1 MRTTSLFAG
10 LFLATTAVAET
21 PVLTVYTYDSF
32 VSDWGPG
39 PAVEAAFE
47 ATCGCDLQMVGAGD
61 GAALLARLKLEG
73 SRTDADIILGL
84 DTNLT
89 AAAADT
95 GLFAPISVT
104 ANYAVP
110 GGWADPLFAPFDWGY
125 FAFVKNAELESP
137 TNFRAL
143 ADSDLKI
150 VIQDPRSSTP
160 GLGLLMW
167 VKAAYGND
175 AAEIWADLSDNIVT
189 VTAGWSE
196 AYGMFLEGEADMVL
210 SYTTSPAYHLIAEG
224 DASKSFA
231 VFDEGHY
238 MQIEVAGKLAS
249 SDQSALADQFLQF
262 MVSDAFQ
269 SIIPTTNWMFPAVT
283 PAAGLPDGFPNALSA
298 AQSLIFSPTE
308 AAALR
313 NAALGGMADSII
325 AIILRIIVGGAVLA
339 ALLLFSIGTAV
350 AVATQGQGL
359 GALGAADWSAIRFSL
374 WQACLSAGLSVRIAI
389 PVARALARQSFVGR
403 QALITLLGAPFILP
417 VIVGVLGLL
426 AVFGRAGWISDAL
439 TWAGFAKLSIYGAP
453 GVILGA
459 CVFQPAAGDAIS
471 AAGLGG
477 GACGTV
483 SGCAQLGSIA
493 VGILSSD

>member
-10 LFLATTAVAET
+10 LFLATTAMADT

-39 PAVEAAFE
+39 PAIEAAFE
-47 ATCGCDLQMVGAGD
+47 ASCGCDLQMIGAGD

-89 AAAADT
+89 AAAAET
-95 GLFAPISVT
+95 GLFAPISET
-104 ANYAVP
+104 ANYTVP

-125 FAFVKNAELESP
+125 FAFVKNAEIESP

-167 VKAAYGND
+167 VKAAYGDD
-175 AAEIWADLSDNIVT
+175 AAQIWADLSDNIVT

-224 DASKSFA
+224 DASKSYA

-249 SDQSALADQFLQF
+249 TDQSALADQFLQF
-262 MVSDAFQ
+262 MVSDVFQ

-283 PAAGLPDGFPNALSA
+283 PIAGLPDGFPNALSA

-313 NAALGGMADSII
+313 N
-325 AIILRIIVGGAVLA
+325 V
-339 ALLLFSIGTAV
+339 
-350 AVATQGQGL
+350 
-359 GALGAADWSAIRFSL
+359 
-374 WQACLSAGLSVRIAI
+374 
-389 PVARALARQSFVGR
+389 
-403 QALITLLGAPFILP
+403 
-417 VIVGVLGLL
+417 
-426 AVFGRAGWISDAL
+426 AL
-439 TWAGFAKLSIYGAP
+439 TEWQTALS
-453 GVILGA
+453 
-459 CVFQPAAGDAIS
+459 Q
-471 AAGLGG
+471 
-477 GACGTV
+477 
-483 SGCAQLGSIA
+483 
-493 VGILSSD
+493 